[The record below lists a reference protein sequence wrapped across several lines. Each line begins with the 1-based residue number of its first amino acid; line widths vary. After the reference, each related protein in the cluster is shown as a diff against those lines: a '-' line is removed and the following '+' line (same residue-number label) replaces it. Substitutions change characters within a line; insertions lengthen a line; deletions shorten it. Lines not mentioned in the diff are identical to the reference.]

1 MSHQQ
6 SENQQRGLSSS
17 GSGQVSADKSES
29 EAIVWRGQARAQSTS
44 FYHNLELKTVVH
56 SFSGHHVVYN
66 STWRPFQQDR
76 LAYKG
81 PDLQMY

>member
-17 GSGQVSADKSES
+17 SGSGQVSADKSES
-29 EAIVWRGQARAQSTS
+29 GIIVWRGQARAQSTS
-44 FYHNLELKTVVH
+44 FYHNLELKTVVY
-56 SFSGHHVVYN
+56 SFSGHPVVYI
-66 STWRPFQQDR
+66 SPRPFQQD
-76 LAYKG
+76 LQ

>member
-17 GSGQVSADKSES
+17 SSSGSSGQVSADKSES

-44 FYHNLELKTVVH
+44 FYHNLKLKTVVH
-56 SFSGHHVVYN
+56 SFSGHPVVYI
-66 STWRPFQQDR
+66 SPRPFQQD
-76 LAYKG
+76 LQ